1 MAMQTVSEAELL
13 DCAATDNQIKSTP
26 WRHDDDEHK
35 NYDIVCLCVC
45 DSTDGQCIIHLA
57 CYKRRHSDMYWISL
71 VQHEQHLYSR
81 KHSNVDGERQQL
93 RREKQVCGCS
103 FKREARRTNPGLD
116 MESATQMMCFV
127 CHPQLWIVN
136 ERGLNIAK
144 VKFGD
149 RQTEDQNNR
158 KKKKK
163 KKKVGLE
170 TRLKGGG
177 TAATV
182 QQYNASNRF
191 LSCLPFW
198 RAHLYVQTTANDLFL
213 QNQI

>member
-1 MAMQTVSEAELL
+1 MCNPNNAKGLGLIRQRRPTRARRGDAMAMQTVSEAELL

-81 KHSNVDGERQQL
+81 NTATLTANSSSCGEK
-93 RREKQVCGCS
+93 KQVCGCS

-116 MESATQMMCFV
+116 
-127 CHPQLWIVN
+127 
-136 ERGLNIAK
+136 
-144 VKFGD
+144 
-149 RQTEDQNNR
+149 
-158 KKKKK
+158 
-163 KKKVGLE
+163 
-170 TRLKGGG
+170 
-177 TAATV
+177 
-182 QQYNASNRF
+182 
-191 LSCLPFW
+191 W
-198 RAHLYVQTTANDLFL
+198 RAQHR
-213 QNQI
+213 